1 MSMDLWKYRTILE
14 LKLAQHIKLPHSI
27 WNTLLLQ
34 IELVSGN
41 VLKCLFY
48 ALSTLLKL
56 LLLLI
61 AQRHIM
67 EEYEQIEFISA
78 AKIEI
83 DHIHDS
89 VGFLQQV

>member
-1 MSMDLWKYRTILE
+1 
-14 LKLAQHIKLPHSI
+14 
-27 WNTLLLQ
+27 
-34 IELVSGN
+34 
-41 VLKCLFY
+41 
-48 ALSTLLKL
+48 
-56 LLLLI
+56 
-61 AQRHIM
+61 M